1 MRKYLLLFIS
11 IYTFIGLLSVQPVF
25 ADRDDEANKYY
36 LDAYNLYKLGKLD
49 QSLEMLKNVIEINP
63 DHAEAHFGLGSI
75 YFRQNM
81 FDDAVKEFS
90 KVTRIKPEYVE
101 AYQRLWLAYKKLGMN
116 DKAEEELQKYKK
128 LIEERMQSMAG
139 GSPQVVKPVAPP
151 QREER
156 VEKPKPEESQPPETR
171 VEASRPTE
179 TRPPEAA
186 SPDTR
191 VEETKPPEAAYPATR
206 AEETKSPETES
217 PTGVS
222 GEVKPVY
229 PPPEA
234 NPLAQ
239 EQRYSPLATIPLE
252 RKPLE
257 TYKPP
262 VEEKPP
268 AKVETEYKSP
278 YIKVDKKDPKYKSL
292 FKPFKKMSSTFF
304 RSPLKKSTEKW
315 KRSYVGKLVK
325 GILYYV
331 VTVQIWLCIVAFLS
345 IYFVKSKRKKT

>member
-11 IYTFIGLLSVQPVF
+11 IFAFIGLLSAQPVF

-81 FDDAVKEFS
+81 FDDAVKEFT

-128 LIEERMQSMAG
+128 LIEERMQSMVG

-151 QREER
+151 QREEP
-156 VEKPKPEESQPPETR
+156 VEKPKPEESQLPETR

-179 TRPPEAA
+179 TRPPEAV
-186 SPDTR
+186 SPDTKTA
-191 VEETKPPEAAYPATR
+191 ETKPPE
-206 AEETKSPETES
+206 TES
-217 PTGVS
+217 PRGIS
-222 GEVKPVY
+222 EAVKPVY

-234 NPLAQ
+234 NPLAP
-239 EQRYSPLATIPLE
+239 EQRYSPLKTIPLE
-252 RKPLE
+252 RKPVE

-292 FKPFKKMSSTFF
+292 FKPFKKMGSTLF

-315 KRSYVGKLVK
+315 RRSYVGKLVK

-331 VTVQIWLCIVAFLS
+331 LTVQIWLCIVAFLS
-345 IYFVKSKRKKT
+345 IYFVKSKRKKL

>member
-1 MRKYLLLFIS
+1 MRKCFLLFITS
-11 IYTFIGLLSVQPVF
+11 FVSIGLLSVQPVF
-25 ADRDDEANKYY
+25 ADRDDDANKYY

-49 QSLEMLKNVIEINP
+49 QSLEMLKTVIEINP
-63 DHAEAHFGLGSI
+63 NHAEAHFGLGSI

-81 FDDAVKEFS
+81 FDDAVKEFT

-139 GSPQVVKPVAPP
+139 GSPRVVKPVTPP
-151 QREER
+151 QREEPE
-156 VEKPKPEESQPPETR
+156 EKTKPEESQPPETR
-171 VEASRPTE
+171 VESSQPAKTRPQEATSPDTSASE
-179 TRPPEAA
+179 TRSSEVA
-186 SPDTR
+186 SPDTK
-191 VEETKPPEAAYPATR
+191 VAETKPP
-206 AEETKSPETES
+206 KTES
-217 PTGVS
+217 PREIS
-222 GEVKPVY
+222 GETRPVY
-229 PPPEA
+229 PPQKV

-239 EQRYSPLATIPLE
+239 GQRYSPLATIPLE
-252 RKPLE
+252 RKPME

-262 VEEKPP
+262 VEEKPS

-278 YIKVDKKDPKYKSL
+278 YIKVDKKDPIYKKL
-292 FKPFKKMSSTFF
+292 FKPFKIMGSALF

-315 KRSYVGKLVK
+315 KGTYVGKLVK

-345 IYFVKSKRKKT
+345 IYFVKSKRKRL